1 MSCPHGLVP
10 LNALVPC
17 RTSGCAA
24 GWGKGGVW
32 VYESISPGFMIANW
46 PSSPTKAINIAV
58 YGETVGDD
66 AEIFVHEE
74 VGSNT
79 F

>member
-1 MSCPHGLVP
+1 MHVEPADVQ
-10 LNALVPC
+10 
-17 RTSGCAA
+17 RA
-24 GWGKGGVW
+24 GEGGFW
-32 VYESISPGFMIANW
+32 AHESNPPGFMIVNCS
-46 PSSPTKAINIAV
+46 SSPTKAINIKAIH
-58 YGETVGDD
+58 GETVGDD